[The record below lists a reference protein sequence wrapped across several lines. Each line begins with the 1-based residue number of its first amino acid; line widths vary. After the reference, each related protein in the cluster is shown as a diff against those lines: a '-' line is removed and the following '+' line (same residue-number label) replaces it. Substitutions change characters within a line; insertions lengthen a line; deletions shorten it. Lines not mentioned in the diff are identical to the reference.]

1 MPTIYSELGLTM
13 PTNVKENDSAQ
24 DLQDQVLSELRMIEV
39 SHDITF
45 KNLTS
50 IAKIII
56 ANVTNNNQ
64 ALQVCTAI
72 NTWIAINGMQG
83 DITVPEPLVKKYVR
97 RVIS

>member
-1 MPTIYSELGLTM
+1 M
-13 PTNVKENDSAQ
+13 PTNAKENDSAH

-39 SHDITF
+39 SH
-45 KNLTS
+45 NLTINNLTG

-56 ANVTNNNQ
+56 ANVANNNQ

-83 DITVPEPLVKKYVR
+83 NITVPEPLVRKYVR
-97 RVIS
+97 RAIS

>member
-1 MPTIYSELGLTM
+1 M
-13 PTNVKENDSAQ
+13 PTNIKEDDSAH
-24 DLQDQVLSELRMIEV
+24 DLQDQVLSQLRMIEV
-39 SHDITF
+39 SHDLTI
-45 KNLTS
+45 KNLTG

-56 ANVTNNNQ
+56 ANVENNNQ

-97 RVIS
+97 RAIS